1 VGRTAKH
8 RPLYTICRYIPGLW
22 CWCQSRMACADPI
35 RLALSAI
42 AAPSTVSKRHHD
54 IFFSECVQGT
64 KHKKDRY
71 HERNPSARD
80 SLLSG
85 VIDTNQRSTGRPIVP
100 VTRAVA
106 SSQDHTSGDD
116 PTDH

>member
-64 KHKKDRY
+64 NQKKTGTM
-71 HERNPSARD
+71 SATLVLATHY
-80 SLLSG
+80 S
-85 VIDTNQRSTGRPIVP
+85 P
-100 VTRAVA
+100 A
-106 SSQDHTSGDD
+106 
-116 PTDH
+116 